1 MPILYF
7 VIWII
12 LNGRVTAEIVLFGI
26 AVSACI
32 TLFTTKVLGY
42 SIRNDLLILRKLPLF
57 VVYILNLI
65 VEIVKAS
72 LAVTKA
78 ALSPAIRPDPVVIEF
93 HSGLPGTFRNVLLA
107 NSITLTPG
115 TYTLLQKGDYF
126 RVHCLKPEYA
136 EGMAESSFVKIL
148 RRI

>member
-1 MPILYF
+1 MSILYF

-26 AVSACI
+26 AVSAVI

-42 SIRNDLLILRKLPLF
+42 GIRNDLFILRRLPLF

-72 LAVTKA
+72 LAVMKA
-78 ALSPAIRPDPVVIEF
+78 ALSPSMRPDPVVVEF
-93 HSGLPGTFRNVLLA
+93 HSGLPGHFRNVLLA

-115 TYTLLQKGDYF
+115 TYTLIQEGDRF
-126 RVHCLKPEYA
+126 RVHCLRPEYA
-136 EGMAESSFVKIL
+136 EGMAESSFVRIL